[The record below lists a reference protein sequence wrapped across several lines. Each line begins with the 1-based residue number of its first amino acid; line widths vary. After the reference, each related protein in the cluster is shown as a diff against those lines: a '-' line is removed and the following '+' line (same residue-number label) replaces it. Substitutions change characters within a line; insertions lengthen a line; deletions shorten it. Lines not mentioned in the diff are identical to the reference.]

1 MLIKNIKKLN
11 KGKYKVTIDDKD
23 IILYEDILIKYSIFK
38 KKNIDDKL
46 IKEIEKENEFL
57 EIYESSLRYLD
68 IKMRLEKELTKY
80 LKNKFD
86 SKSIDKV
93 IIRLKKEGYIDD
105 SKYVKSYINDKLNLS
120 NDGPYK
126 IKRDLINKGIDE
138 DLINIDIDKDILI
151 DKLNKIVL
159 KYSNIHK
166 NNSLNVIKTK
176 VLNHFNNLGYDR
188 ELIIE
193 VFDNLDIKGNSDKI
207 SQEYEKLITKY
218 SKKYSGYKLENTI
231 KQKLYQKGYSIDEIN
246 KIIKGA

>member
-38 KKNIDDKL
+38 KKKIDDKL

-138 DLINIDIDKDILI
+138 DSINIDIDKDILI

-176 VLNHFNNLGYDR
+176 VINHFNNLGYDR

>member
-23 IILYEDILIKYSIFK
+23 LILYEDILIKYSILK

-46 IKEIEKENEFL
+46 IREIEKENEFL
-57 EIYESSLRYLD
+57 EIYESALRYLN
-68 IKMRLEKELTKY
+68 IKMRLENELIKY

-86 SKSIDKV
+86 SKNIDKV
-93 IIRLKKEGYIDD
+93 ITRLKKEGYIND
-105 SKYVKSYINDKLNLS
+105 SNYVESYINDKINLS
-120 NDGPYK
+120 SDGPYK

-138 DLINIDIDKDILI
+138 NLINIDIDKDILI
-151 DKLNKIVL
+151 DKLNKIIL
-159 KYSNIHK
+159 KYSNLHK
-166 NNSLNVIKTK
+166 NNSLNVIRTK

-193 VFDNLDIKGNSDKI
+193 VFDNLDIKGNSEKI
-207 SQEYEKLITKY
+207 NKEYEKLTTKY

-246 KIIKGA
+246 KIKKGA

>member
-138 DLINIDIDKDILI
+138 ELINIDIDKDILI

-176 VLNHFNNLGYDR
+176 VLNYFNNLGYDR

>member
-38 KKNIDDKL
+38 KKKIDDKL

>member
-38 KKNIDDKL
+38 KKKIDDKL

-138 DLINIDIDKDILI
+138 DSINIDIDKDILI